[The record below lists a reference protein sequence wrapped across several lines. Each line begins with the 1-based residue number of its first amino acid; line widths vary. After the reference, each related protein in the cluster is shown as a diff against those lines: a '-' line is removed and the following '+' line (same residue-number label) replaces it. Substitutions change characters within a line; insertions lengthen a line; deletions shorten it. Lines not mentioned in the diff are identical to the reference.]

1 MGDKGGGGEEDNFG
15 EQLEDNPQLV
25 RTKMGLF
32 GGKSMVRSVRNG
44 GPEAQPG
51 EGKGKKGKDWRKQAA
66 GTG

>member
-1 MGDKGGGGEEDNFG
+1 MGGKGGGEEDNFG

-51 EGKGKKGKDWRKQAA
+51 
-66 GTG
+66 